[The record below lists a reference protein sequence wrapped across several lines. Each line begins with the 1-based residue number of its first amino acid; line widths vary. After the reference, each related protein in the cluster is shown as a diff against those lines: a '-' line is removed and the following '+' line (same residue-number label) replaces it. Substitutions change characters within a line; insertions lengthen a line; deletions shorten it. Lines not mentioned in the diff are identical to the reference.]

1 MNLIISESP
10 SKSWIFKVLLPS
22 GIGLIIL
29 ITAFI
34 IGFVY
39 YQRHRRRQQESTIR
53 LEILK

>member
-10 SKSWIFKVLLPS
+10 SKSSIFKILLPS

-34 IGFVY
+34 IGFVF

-53 LEILK
+53 LEILT